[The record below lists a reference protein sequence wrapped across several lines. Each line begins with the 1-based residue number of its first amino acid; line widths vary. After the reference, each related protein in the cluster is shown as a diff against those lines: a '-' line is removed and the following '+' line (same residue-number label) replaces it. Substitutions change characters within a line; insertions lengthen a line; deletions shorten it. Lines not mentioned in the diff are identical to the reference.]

1 MINIFKRNKKHK
13 KGKLSDR
20 NATRAKGQHTF
31 IDGLGRGDPN
41 RQNIP
46 YYFRQRD
53 PIPKWEREELI
64 EMGRYLYGN
73 DGIVKGAIDDMARFS
88 FPLKPQAC
96 TEDSEWN
103 MAAEYYFEHWAAN
116 ADIKGRLHYYDL
128 QRLASICL
136 DRDGDIGILHVV
148 TDGGVKLQLI
158 ESDIIK
164 DKPDNKGEW
173 DQGVKYDKHGRP
185 TAYAILD
192 DPDKQD
198 SFRVVPASQMQLLF
212 DPERADQQRGISAI
226 SHAVAH
232 IRDKKEILGYEKI
245 GVKNL
250 STFSAVLQ
258 SDYDEADED
267 AFGLAEVE
275 GVDANGQ
282 PTEITVSQ
290 MQSGEIPVL
299 RKGEQL
305 TAFQG
310 NRPSSTF
317 EGFLEFL
324 IREFAVGLGLPYEF
338 VWNTSALTGTS
349 QRFVMGKA
357 QRKFEERQRLFT
369 PFVSRTWAMVIAEGV
384 ESGELKPVEGWQR
397 CKVQPPAKL
406 TIDIG
411 REMAQERE
419 DVAAGLM
426 SKAQHFGQRGLD
438 WQSEIDQQAKEFSY
452 IMDRAEKLADKHGL
466 PIDVALNRLG
476 GQVTGKQKPLIDTTE
491 EDKKDV

>member
-1 MINIFKRNKKHK
+1 MINIFKRK
-13 KGKLSDR
+13 KGKKATKLSAR
-20 NATRAKGQHTF
+20 NEQRAKQHTF

-41 RQNIP
+41 RQSIP

-53 PIPKWEREELI
+53 PIPKWERIELI

-73 DGIVKGAIDDMARFS
+73 DGIIKGAIDDMARFS

-96 TEDSEWN
+96 TSDSAWN
-103 MAAEYYFEHWAAN
+103 IEAEAYFEQWACN

-136 DRDGDIGILHVV
+136 DRDGDIGILHVN
-148 TDGGVKLQLI
+148 TESGVKLQLI
-158 ESDIIK
+158 EADIIR
-164 DKPDNKGEW
+164 DAPNNKGEW
-173 DQGVKYDKHGRP
+173 EQGVQYDSKGRP
-185 TAYAILD
+185 VAYAILD
-192 DPDKQD
+192 DPERDD
-198 SFRVVPASQMQLLF
+198 TTRVVPASQMHLLF
-212 DPERADQQRGISAI
+212 DPERADQQRGISSIA
-226 SHAVAH
+226 HAVAH
-232 IRDKKEILGYEKI
+232 IRDKKEILAYEKI

-258 SDYDEADED
+258 SDYNEPDED
-267 AFGLAEVE
+267 AFGLAEME
-275 GVDANGQ
+275 GTDATGA

-290 MQSGEIPVL
+290 MQSGEVPIL

-310 NRPSSTF
+310 NRPSATF
-317 EGFLEFL
+317 QGFLEFL
-324 IREFAVGLGLPYEF
+324 IREFAVGIGLPYEF
-338 VWNTSALTGTS
+338 VWNTQALTGTS

-357 QRKFEERQRLFT
+357 QRKFEERQRLFS
-369 PFVSRTWAMVIAEGV
+369 PIVKRTWAMVIAEGI
-384 ESGELKPVEGWQR
+384 EKKELQAIDGWQK

-411 REMAQERE
+411 REMAQERD

-452 IMDRAEKLADKHGL
+452 IMEKAEELSEKHNL

-476 GQVTGKQKPLIDTTE
+476 GQVTGKQEPLIDTTE
-491 EDKKDV
+491 ESNNDV